1 MLSEEAKNDPIKKAN
16 TVLEIIDSI
25 SKIPNVIKQ
34 EIYIRNCASIMEIS
48 EEALFSALAQLN
60 QKNKQIGSKKIISKP
75 VNTPV
80 KKNKYPSLES

>member
-1 MLSEEAKNDPIKKAN
+1 MSIKNDPIKKAN

-25 SKIPNVIKQ
+25 SKIPNVIRQ

-48 EEALFSALAQLN
+48 EEALFSALAQSN

-75 VNTPV
+75 EKTLL
-80 KKNKYPSLES
+80 KK